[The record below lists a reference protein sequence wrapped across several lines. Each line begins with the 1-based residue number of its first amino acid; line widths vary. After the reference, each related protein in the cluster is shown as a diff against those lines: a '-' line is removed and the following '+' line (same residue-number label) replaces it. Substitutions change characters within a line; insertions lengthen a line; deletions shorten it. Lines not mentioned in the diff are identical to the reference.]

1 MFTNGRASARPFHAA
16 GSNDDPNNHLN
27 ALRLDAS
34 YAYRQTW
41 SAGVGVFDTTGT
53 RDLTLLTPSPLTG
66 SNSGSPNSRGY
77 ILQFEYVPFGKSDS
91 WGHPSQNDSLFVFSW
106 TAF

>member
-1 MFTNGRASARPFHAA
+1 LDATYRFTPDGPATILANASYVHERESFVATFDAA

-41 SAGVGVFDTTGT
+41 SAGVGVFDITGT

-77 ILQFEYVPFGKSDS
+77 ILQFEYVPFGKS
-91 WGHPSQNDSLFVFSW
+91 
-106 TAF
+106 

>member
-1 MFTNGRASARPFHAA
+1 MIPT
-16 GSNDDPNNHLN
+16 NHLN

-53 RDLTLLTPSPLTG
+53 RDLTLL
-66 SNSGSPNSRGY
+66 
-77 ILQFEYVPFGKSDS
+77 K
-91 WGHPSQNDSLFVFSW
+91 
-106 TAF
+106 